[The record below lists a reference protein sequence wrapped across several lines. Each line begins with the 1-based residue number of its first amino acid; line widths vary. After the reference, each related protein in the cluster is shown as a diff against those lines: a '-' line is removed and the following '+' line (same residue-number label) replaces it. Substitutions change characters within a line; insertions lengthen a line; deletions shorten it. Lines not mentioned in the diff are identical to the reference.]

1 MGVVGAYTGFVCP
14 SPASEGIGPHLAHT
28 CDALQKSATG
38 WLEPLGVPGGF
49 MSMFPPQPYQELTG
63 AGVWKPRPLKRKP
76 DRLWGPI
83 YTRAPVGSG
92 QAWVFAAIR
101 TLFWLL
107 LMSFAVSPPPIP
119 TGSPR
124 QHDLNKSS
132 ARESSSLLGNL
143 RQDVKIAHSD
153 WWAGEAF
160 PEKMLCMLKPTWR
173 SWRDLG
179 TGCSKGHLQEGGRC
193 HFSVTKA
200 GRTEGEA
207 VPSPDSELETG
218 PTAAPIFPSTTGQRR
233 ELGEVL
239 QAFLP
244 QPPST
249 IYGLRPEAEK
259 SLPERLWTLKNIEGH
274 SCFSASGLEKHLCC
288 WKALTG
294 IKYIQQLEGNRDPGR
309 SWLSFCAYLV
319 L

>member
-1 MGVVGAYTGFVCP
+1 MLF
-14 SPASEGIGPHLAHT
+14 
-28 CDALQKSATG
+28 KSLLLGG
-38 WLEPLGVPGGF
+38 WEPLGVPGGF
-49 MSMFPPQPYQELTG
+49 MAMFPPLPYQELTG
-63 AGVWKPRPLKRKP
+63 AGVRKPRPLKRKP
-76 DRLWGPI
+76 DRLSGLI

-92 QAWVFAAIR
+92 QAWVFASIR

-107 LMSFAVSPPPIP
+107 LMSFAVAPRSIP

-132 ARESSSLLGNL
+132 ACESSSLLGNL

-160 PEKMLCMLKPTWR
+160 PR
-173 SWRDLG
+173 
-179 TGCSKGHLQEGGRC
+179 RC
-193 HFSVTKA
+193 HVRWDPHDSRYRTWGQGVPKATSRNRKEDDVTSVWL
-200 GRTEGEA
+200 RRGERREK
-207 VPSPDSELETG
+207 PSHPLDSEQEAG
-218 PTAAPIFPSTTGQRR
+218 SAAAPIFPSTTGQRR

-239 QAFLP
+239 QAFFP
-244 QPPST
+244 RPPST